1 MGLNKVP
8 NKGPSN
14 LQMDIIIVI
23 IYMTFK
29 ILINKMLVKQNT
41 IKDFQHQKKMI

>member
-1 MGLNKVP
+1 MCLNKKAP
-8 NKGPSN
+8 IRQMKALFN
-14 LQMDIIIVI
+14 LLMDIIIVI

-41 IKDFQHQKKMI
+41 IKVFLH